1 MNGEVLLQHL
11 NAAVGADA
19 TAIVQATK
27 ALQSAGGCP
36 GVSTAL
42 AQIGLQPHL
51 DFGIRQLALLV
62 CCTRRALDPF
72 ALWQRMLCGLEI
84 SGRHHATAGA
94 QTARPEAL
102 DPRGAR
108 LCIADH

>member
-1 MNGEVLLQHL
+1 MNGAVLLQHL
-11 NAAVGADA
+11 DAAVGGDA

-42 AQIGLQPHL
+42 AQIGLQPQL

-62 CCTRRALDPF
+62 CFTRRAFGPF
-72 ALWQRMLCGLEI
+72 AL
-84 SGRHHATAGA
+84 
-94 QTARPEAL
+94 
-102 DPRGAR
+102 
-108 LCIADH
+108 

>member
-11 NAAVGADA
+11 NAAVGSDA

-42 AQIGLQPHL
+42 AHIGLQRQL

-62 CCTRRALDPF
+62 DSTRRAFDPF
-72 ALWQRMLCGLEI
+72 AVWQ
-84 SGRHHATAGA
+84 
-94 QTARPEAL
+94 
-102 DPRGAR
+102 
-108 LCIADH
+108 